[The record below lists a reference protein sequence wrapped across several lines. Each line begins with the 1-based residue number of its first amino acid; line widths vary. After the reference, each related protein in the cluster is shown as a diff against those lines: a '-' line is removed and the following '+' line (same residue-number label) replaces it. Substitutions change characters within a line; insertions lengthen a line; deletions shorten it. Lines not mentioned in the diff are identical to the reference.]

1 MTPYLVLSSIGLL
14 LALLASGRVAPAALF
29 LGSALLYHFAGLI
42 DQKTLLADFVNPALA
57 TLVVLLM
64 VSLVLERSPILDG
77 LTSRLLKGHPRLA
90 VFRLTGATALLSA
103 FLNNTAVVGS
113 LLGPL
118 SRQRHLAPSKILL
131 PLSYAAV
138 VGGITTLVG
147 TSTNLV
153 VNSFAIEAG
162 LPPIGMFQLAWAGI
176 PIALGCL
183 VVLTLASKLLPSHTS
198 TEGETIQRYFLEA
211 VVTSDSPL
219 IGRSIEQNQ
228 LRNLEGLFL
237 LEIAREGRLIS
248 PVGPSEILH
257 AGDVL
262 IFTGEVH
269 KISTL
274 QRFAGLQ
281 FFGHQASA
289 LLRSNL
295 VEVVVTSE
303 SELVNKTLRSVDFR
317 TMFDAGVV
325 GIRRGDQ
332 QLSGHLGRITLRA
345 GDCLLLAVGADFVQH
360 RNLDRNFVVISGA
373 PVRPRLT
380 QGQST
385 LAFGSFALVIALS
398 ALEIVPL
405 FSGLVVLAA
414 GFIVTGLLS
423 LAEIRRRFPFELVLI
438 IGSALGIARVLET
451 SGAADLVVR
460 ALQHVFDGYG
470 VWGAFIGVYLTTLI
484 LTEVITNN
492 AAAALGFPI
501 ALAAARAFDADPTP
515 FVLIVCYG
523 ASAGFLFPFG
533 YQTHLMVF
541 SPGRYRLADFLR
553 VGIPVSLT
561 YSAIALVTVP
571 AFFPFLKTQ

>member
-1 MTPYLVLSSIGLL
+1 MTPYVVLASIGLL

-29 LGSALLYHFAGLI
+29 LGSALLYHFAGLL
-42 DQKTLLADFVNPALA
+42 DQKALLAGFVNPALA

-77 LTSRLLKGHPRLA
+77 LTARLLKGHPRLA
-90 VFRLTGATALLSA
+90 VFRLAGATALLSA

-118 SRQRHLAPSKILL
+118 SRQQHIAPSKVLL

-138 VGGITTLVG
+138 IGGITTLVG

-162 LPPIGMFQLAWAGI
+162 LPPLGMFQLTWAGV

-183 VVLTLASKLLPSHTS
+183 AVLALASRLLPAHASAQ
-198 TEGETIQRYFLEA
+198 GETIQRYFLEA
-211 VVTSDSPL
+211 VVAPDSL
-219 IGRSIEQNQ
+219 LVGRSIEDNQ

-237 LEIAREGRLIS
+237 LEIARAGRLIS
-248 PVGPSEILH
+248 PVGPTDILH

-274 QRFAGLQ
+274 QRFEGLQ

-295 VEVVVTSE
+295 VEVVVTAE
-303 SELVNKTLRSVDFR
+303 SELVNTTLRSVDFR

-332 QLSGHLGRITLRA
+332 QISGQLGRITLRA
-345 GDCLLLAVGADFVQH
+345 GDCLLLAVGADFAHH
-360 RNLDRNFVVISGA
+360 RNLDRNFVVVSGA
-373 PVRPRLT
+373 PVRPGLT
-380 QGQST
+380 ARQSR

-414 GFIVTGLLS
+414 GFIMSGLLS
-423 LAEIRRRFPFELVLI
+423 LSEIRRRFPFELIVI
-438 IGSALGIARVLET
+438 IGSALAIARVLET
-451 SGAADLVVR
+451 TGAAELVVR

-470 VWGAFIGVYLTTLI
+470 VWGAFIGVYLTTLL

-501 ALAAARAFDADPTP
+501 GLAAARAFDADPTP

-553 VGIPVSLT
+553 VGIPISLT
-561 YSAIALVTVP
+561 YSIIALVSVP
-571 AFFPFLKTQ
+571 MFFPF